1 MTPGEMQEQY
11 NWNQVEP
18 QELFP
23 WTYQQA
29 AINAERQSCSDDEW
43 DRINQFYSLM
53 EQSNHS

>member
-53 EQSNHS
+53 E